1 MILNE
6 IVATTVK
13 PWSFSYAL
21 KILRGPRMMKL
32 CRKSELLSLQHF
44 CDVQIEKVAIEDGLD
59 TAGEDGDQVVEPFEV
74 VPTEREKQLIGERTH
89 RYSKAAQWSPPTASR
104 LMLHHKINKIIA

>member
-21 KILRGPRMMKL
+21 KILRGPRMKKL
-32 CRKSELLSLQHF
+32 CRKSELLPLQHF

-59 TAGEDGDQVVEPFEV
+59 TAGEDRDQVVEPFEV
-74 VPTEREKQLIGERTH
+74 VPTDSKKLIGEMRQQNLVFFTVQ
-89 RYSKAAQWSPPTASR
+89 RIPPTAS
-104 LMLHHKINKIIA
+104 